1 MTQIVQMNADFYG
14 IGRGG
19 ACPHPTCPH
28 PIPATTAL
36 VQNPYP
42 PSVPLIEEGR
52 TSSNTLINKVNKG
65 ECNEDNSGIK
75 GAFASHFVQSTSE
88 DKGFMQFH
96 RAGNPVRDFMLVENA
111 KPHVTPHHVRD
122 AITGLDGFI
131 PAGCRW
137 CGNIV
142 LSTHIPSL
150 RDAKIC
156 ANPPNPR
163 HPRSIFVSIPRSIRK
178 S

>member
-65 ECNEDNSGIK
+65 ECSEGNSGIK
-75 GAFASHFVQSTSE
+75 GAFASHFVQSTSV
-88 DKGFMQFH
+88 DKGFTQFH
-96 RAGNPVRDFMLVENA
+96 RAGCPVRDKMLVENA
-111 KPHVTPHHVRD
+111 KPHVTPHPV
-122 AITGLDGFI
+122 
-131 PAGCRW
+131 
-137 CGNIV
+137 
-142 LSTHIPSL
+142 
-150 RDAKIC
+150 RDAKIRVIRVIRVPISC
-156 ANPPNPR
+156 
-163 HPRSIFVSIPRSIRK
+163 SFV
-178 S
+178 